1 MFSERNRTVI
11 AKDCKANL
19 FRKKMNR
26 KINWDLAFGKKIK
39 EKFEPTFEK
48 KIRGEINFEYSRL
61 FTM

>member
-1 MFSERNRTVI
+1 
-11 AKDCKANL
+11 
-19 FRKKMNR
+19 MNR